1 MRVSRLPDLLF
12 YNGGYDADPGWTPQA
27 SAQFRCIVSASS
39 VAWLVARRRFTTG
52 PHPRQPLRGE
62 KRVRL
67 VGVAYVGA
75 FVAVLA
81 VFRLQ
86 AVTEA
91 PPAVAPPYPSATAPV
106 VEPLAQTATEP
117 IRADEAV
124 GTEPV
129 ESAQAQ
135 ERTRERVAPPAP
147 DRRRRYRRR
156 SYNRYP
162 GPIPTPEDWVPPEG
176 PVRIA
181 LQAGHWRADEAPR
194 ELRGLRNN
202 GTRWRETPEWEVNL
216 EIVRRAGAML
226 EGMGYEVDILPA
238 VVPPGYRAHL
248 FIAIHADGSRDPNA
262 SGYRVAGPRRDATG
276 RASQVVALLEQSYG
290 EATGIKRLPAATRRM
305 RNYYAFNFRR
315 YEHALHPMTI
325 AVILETGFLTSR
337 RDRQVLVD
345 DPDRAAR
352 GIVAAVAAFA
362 ETPPPGILDGGTP
375 SAISG
380 S

>member
-1 MRVSRLPDLLF
+1 M
-12 YNGGYDADPGWTPQA
+12 
-27 SAQFRCIVSASS
+27 
-39 VAWLVARRRFTTG
+39 
-52 PHPRQPLRGE
+52 
-62 KRVRL
+62 RL
-67 VGVAYVGA
+67 VSLAYVGA
-75 FVAVLA
+75 FVVMLA
-81 VFRLQ
+81 AFRLQ
-86 AVTEA
+86 AGIEA
-91 PPAVAPPYPSATAPV
+91 PLVVAPPDPPAIAPV
-106 VEPLAQTATEP
+106 AEPLSQTPTEP

-124 GTEPV
+124 GTLIGEA
-129 ESAQAQ
+129 AQS
-135 ERTRERVAPPAP
+135 EDPTRQTVAPPVP
-147 DRRRRYRRR
+147 SRRNYRRR
-156 SYNRYP
+156 SRNRYP
-162 GPIPTPEDWVPPEG
+162 GPIPTPADWAPPEG

-194 ELRGLRNN
+194 ELRGLKNN
-202 GTRWRETPEWEVNL
+202 GTRWRETAEWEVNL

-248 FIAIHADGSRDPNA
+248 FIAIHADGSNDPNA

-337 RDRQVLVD
+337 RDRQVLVN
-345 DPDRAAR
+345 DPERAVR
-352 GIVAAVAAFA
+352 GIVAAVTAFP
-362 ETPPPGILDGGTP
+362 ETPPPGIVSGGGP
-375 SAISG
+375 SATSG